1 MGGGVAM
8 GGGWFAR
15 CGGAGTGDEGT
26 ERVDCVNC
34 TRESTCDEGVVDF
47 PYGDERLLVCN
58 RLGKGAFLISL

>member
-1 MGGGVAM
+1 ML
-8 GGGWFAR
+8 
-15 CGGAGTGDEGT
+15 